1 MWAIAQKQIVY
12 LKQSPS
18 FGACIR
24 DIPLDLFHGAG
35 FDPTKRSNWNHP
47 GKSVPKIIREKYENG
62 VLVERQTEGSNT
74 TPWHWLMLVVHT
86 VIAISLVAL
95 VAISIHDSLT
105 LRAAMSEEDASQTS
119 CEQPRLRS

>member
-1 MWAIAQKQIVY
+1 
-12 LKQSPS
+12 
-18 FGACIR
+18 
-24 DIPLDLFHGAG
+24 
-35 FDPTKRSNWNHP
+35 
-47 GKSVPKIIREKYENG
+47 VPKIIREKYENG

>member
-1 MWAIAQKQIVY
+1 M
-12 LKQSPS
+12 P
-18 FGACIR
+18 R
-24 DIPLDLFHGAG
+24 
-35 FDPTKRSNWNHP
+35 
-47 GKSVPKIIREKYENG
+47 IIREKHENG

-86 VIAISLVAL
+86 VIAISLIAV

-105 LRAAMSEEDASQTS
+105 LRATLSEEEASQTS